1 VLTCAFFVAD
11 SYAEYAT
18 WKYFEALFGT
28 PDALIVPR
36 EEQEEDEKDNGESAP
51 ADTPVKPSSG
61 RGLNVVLFTQVSVQV
76 SQYVGLRMDVEARW
90 HFFTTNVSHGIDCA
104 YGSVSPAPRGGFP
117 SSACLK
123 NLFYFAYTSSVLSKY
138 ATSSRNQYKDSN

>member
-1 VLTCAFFVAD
+1 MLTCAFFAAD

-28 PDALIVPR
+28 PDAVIVPR

-61 RGLNVVLFTQVSVQV
+61 RGLNVVLFRQKTL
-76 SQYVGLRMDVEARW
+76 YFDFRLDIEARW
-90 HFFTTNVSHGIDCA
+90 HFFTTNVGHGIDCA
-104 YGSVSPAPRGGFP
+104 YRSVSPAPRGGFP